1 MRTSKVITSLMGV
14 GILLSGCSKAEHGDL
29 FSSKSGLLK
38 ISAEVGARYPDL
50 VATPPASEYLKPY
63 GSKIEF
69 RFSNTIGNAGPGHL
83 QIRAVPRGA
92 KTSAS
97 QELLDDTGQ
106 VVQSRTVGEF
116 TYHPTHQHTHLD
128 AVCNYELRSGSL
140 TGPLVRQAEKVS
152 FCMTDTIPYG
162 TGGVVRRYAQCQ
174 PELQGISSGWS
185 DVYGSEVPE
194 QDLDVANLPAGE
206 YYLLI
211 ILDPERKLI
220 ESNTSNNVSWIKVW
234 LDPAN
239 LRVTKL
245 GASADLPTSITGDR
259 QFWRPFWRRG
269 GE

>member
-14 GILLSGCSKAEHGDL
+14 GILLSGCSKAERGDL
-29 FSSKSGLLK
+29 FSSK
-38 ISAEVGARYPDL
+38 ISAEVSARYPDL
-50 VATPPASEYLKPY
+50 VATPPASEYLKRY
-63 GSKIEF
+63 GPKVEF

-92 KTSAS
+92 KTAAS
-97 QELLDDTGQ
+97 QEILDDAGQ
-106 VVQSRTVGEF
+106 LVQARTVGEF
-116 TYHPTHQHTHLD
+116 TYHPSHHHTHLD
-128 AVCNYELRSGSL
+128 AVCNYELRRGSP
-140 TGPLVRQAEKVS
+140 TGPLVKQAEKVS
-152 FCMTDTIPYG
+152 FCMTDTIQYG
-162 TGGVVRRYAQCQ
+162 TGGLVRRYAECQ
-174 PELQGISSGWS
+174 PNLQGISSGWA
-185 DVYGSEVPE
+185 DVYGTEVPE

-211 ILDPERKLI
+211 VLDPHRKFI
-220 ESNTSNNVSWIKVW
+220 ETNTGNNVSWIRVW